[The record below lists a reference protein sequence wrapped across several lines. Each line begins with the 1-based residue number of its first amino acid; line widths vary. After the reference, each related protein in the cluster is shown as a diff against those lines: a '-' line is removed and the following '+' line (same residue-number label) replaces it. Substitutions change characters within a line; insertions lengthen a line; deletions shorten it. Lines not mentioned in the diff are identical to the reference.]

1 MHSNEFDQGIGG
13 IAGSGF
19 GNFLCFGLIG
29 CVQMGSQAIPRQIW
43 LDSVTPTALL
53 QLPIEEVKN
62 LRSTKYEQTNVTL
75 SPGSVFPAKGVQG
88 VQVS

>member
-1 MHSNEFDQGIGG
+1 MQI
-13 IAGSGF
+13 
-19 GNFLCFGLIG
+19 LCFELIG

-75 SPGSVFPAKGVQG
+75 SPGSVFPAQGVQG

>member
-1 MHSNEFDQGIGG
+1 
-13 IAGSGF
+13 
-19 GNFLCFGLIG
+19 
-29 CVQMGSQAIPRQIW
+29 MGSQAIPRQIW

-75 SPGSVFPAKGVQG
+75 SPGSVFPAQGVQG
-88 VQVS
+88 VQVL